1 MGLDKILS
9 IQGVQNNPWSM
20 WLEYLI
26 VVTFISSKKSM
37 RKFTILFLVMLSGV
51 TGTAQSKTTFKADND
66 TTSEGQ
72 IKRLE
77 YILTDLLERKDIDT
91 YSGYLTDDYV
101 RISANGEVATKQQ
114 VLESFRK
121 TNPNAGASKMYP
133 HDLKVSVYGNTAILH
148 AVLDIETTNG
158 NATAKRTSLITKVFI
173 KRNGNWY
180 MASLQGTAVNDN
192 K

>member
-1 MGLDKILS
+1 MTNYKTKKYQSIRLEAKDNSKRNMGLDKILS

-26 VVTFISSKKSM
+26 VVTFISSKNSM

-51 TGTAQSKTTFKADND
+51 TGTAQSKTTFRADND

-121 TNPNAGASKMYP
+121 TNPNAG
-133 HDLKVSVYGNTAILH
+133 IW
-148 AVLDIETTNG
+148 
-158 NATAKRTSLITKVFI
+158 R
-173 KRNGNWY
+173 
-180 MASLQGTAVNDN
+180 
-192 K
+192 